1 MSVYQYVADNDPRGT
16 QQLIES
22 FGYEITDRR
31 NLGRS
36 LSELVSSIGE
46 PALKKV
52 MDIHP
57 DKDIILEYNV
67 SLSPSKS
74 SCGCSS
80 CKAKGHHD
88 NYMNMSGDDNFAN
101 TGINQ
106 PRTNN
111 AHLIA
116 NQTNV
121 ILVVATIFIVSAL
134 ILKK

>member
-1 MSVYQYVADNDPRGT
+1 MSVYQYVADNNPRGT

-31 NLGRS
+31 DLGRS
-36 LSELVSSIGE
+36 LSELVSTIGE

-57 DKDIILEYNV
+57 DKDIIVEYNV
-67 SLSPSKS
+67 SLSPSS
-74 SCGCSS
+74 STCGCSS
-80 CKAKGHHD
+80 CKAKEQHN
-88 NYMNMSGDDNFAN
+88 NYMNASGEDNLASN
-101 TGINQ
+101 STNQ
-106 PRTNN
+106 PQNN
-111 AHLIA
+111 THLIA

-121 ILVVATIFIVSAL
+121 ILVVATLFIVSAL